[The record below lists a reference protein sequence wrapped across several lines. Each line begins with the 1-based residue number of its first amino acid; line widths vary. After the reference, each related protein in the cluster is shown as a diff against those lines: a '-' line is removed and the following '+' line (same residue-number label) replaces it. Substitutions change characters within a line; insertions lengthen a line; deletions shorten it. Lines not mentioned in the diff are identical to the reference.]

1 MSKLQVSSPA
11 RRPRRV
17 MARRLLGDG
26 HGCRIRSRLACH
38 AVRASGRWRFA
49 TGEGCRRQRREIT
62 PPGRSRADLDYF
74 RARKS
79 EVGRGLPG
87 AHQIISRIPP
97 TTRTN
102 ANLTHRNTTQDVH
115 FTHRTNQTR

>member
-87 AHQIISRIPP
+87 APACSPR
-97 TTRTN
+97 RR
-102 ANLTHRNTTQDVH
+102 AAKER
-115 FTHRTNQTR
+115 QTRCTPCAYQTVPRWQAVAC